1 MPEIDKIESFF
12 DIANIKAEFEV
23 IKTGLADSRESL
35 SGLYSIIKSFKDTS
49 LTNLAKNT
57 ETLNTA
63 IVGTVQATTQAK
75 TSYDSLT
82 NKISEQVKSAYDL
95 KKSYNDASDS
105 QEKLIKA
112 LIKNRLVSDDL
123 KQSAIELK
131 DSYRNGIILAE
142 NYAKSM
148 EPIVSAQQAVKI
160 SNQDIMRALNN
171 FEKQSQSS
179 AGANDHLRASLNL
192 LQQSYDKLNDAEKQS
207 DGGKSM
213 LKTIQEF
220 DQALKN
226 SEGTTGRFQRNV
238 GNYSEA
244 FGEGFAVLKEQLA
257 GVNKQLSEI
266 ETRGKTAV
274 NNLGG
279 GNPIGFDSS
288 RHKGPTDSFGSTG
301 STASILNVDSIAYQK
316 LTLEQKIL
324 EGSLSRQQIGFKT
337 FNQEARNV
345 KLTLDALALAGLENT
360 EGFEKLN
367 ASYTSAEQK
376 VKDLH
381 KEQAILTS
389 DAPALTALTGIA
401 RGLGGVYAFG
411 AGAAGIFADGNEKL
425 EKELNKLVAIM
436 TFLQGL
442 EEAVT
447 ALKDKNAIAT
457 ALQTEGTKALNAVR
471 KIEAAIFG
479 PTTIATEVN
488 TIAKEANAEAS
499 VLNTEAL
506 AENAAGAE
514 VQAAAV
520 EGVTIAEGA
529 ATVATISFRTA
540 LISTGIGAIIIGLI
554 YGITKLVGAI
564 SDWVGEDERA
574 EKAQAALAE
583 SNSKL
588 LATFKE
594 LKEVY
599 EIVGKER
606 IEQLMRESQL
616 TKDAGKNQF
625 LQLADEQKIADKR
638 VENAK
643 KFVEQYSISEKTV
656 SDLNEKRKFDLQTLQ
671 GFQESLSN
679 AQQKLRKDNS
689 SANKKEVESLE
700 KLTEQSEKDA
710 KNTTTK
716 YQIAAD
722 SYKESIESQNDAD
735 GVRLR
740 TARAAADELAKLTAD
755 AAQRRYDT
763 EKDAADRIM
772 NLPTSTESQ
781 KLSAIKAGYE
791 AESMLA
797 DAKIKA
803 IKKQIKDETITRKD
817 GEDQISNIG
826 TALRLKQIK
835 AQDDDIAIKREY
847 YERDRDAALAASK
860 AKLEDQIKLA
870 QDLQQGKNQNN
881 PNSLQPAEPVGLD
894 QRLKGLSDE
903 YAARKEMLNEELKV
917 ELDKE
922 GLTAEEKTAIYA
934 KYTSNISQLN
944 RDFQKTYLELEEEAR
959 QKSLQDWNKY
969 YNRRKEQITENQN
982 QELISLNTSSER
994 GKKYTRDK
1002 QKIDDNANVAQ
1013 AQADAQNAEVQ
1024 RNATREGTQ
1033 ERIDADKKLTDSALK
1048 LSETIRQK
1056 KEDGIN
1062 STREQAEQ
1070 GMQEVQLV
1078 GDALISLSSIAYNVQ
1093 KQHLADLEIMEQRS
1107 YDRQAKNIQ
1116 DSTGSEEQK
1125 AVRMKILDDQRA
1137 NQKLIN
1143 DRKQRQL
1150 DIQKAEFDK
1159 AKAIMD
1165 IILNTAASV
1174 TKALDV
1180 PVLAAAIA
1188 IAGAAELAL
1197 AIATPIPK
1205 YRAGTKDHP
1214 GGPAI
1219 VGDAYEKELI
1229 LEPGKEARWSSDR
1242 PTVESLMKHTKV
1254 IPRAKIEQWAMSGMF
1269 VNQQGI
1275 LIQGQTDN
1283 KKELRDLRD
1292 AIVWQTQRLEGAAA
1306 KNNRKVVVINKI
1318 DHSWGDYIQSKV
1330 FQ

>member
-1 MPEIDKIESFF
+1 MPLDRIDSYF
-12 DIANIKAEFEV
+12 DVPAIQAEFAAIKA
-23 IKTGLADSRESL
+23 GLAESQTNL
-35 SGLYSIIKSFKDTS
+35 VGLYSVIKSFKDTS
-49 LTNLAKNT
+49 ISSLAQNTDNLSQ
-57 ETLNTA
+57 A
-63 IVGTVQATTQAK
+63 IVGTVQATTKAK
-75 TSYDSLT
+75 ISYDELT
-82 NKISEQVKSAYDL
+82 QRIAAQVKTVNESITSVNQNTVAYDKLIQQAVRNKIANDDLAASASAL
-95 KKSYNDASDS
+95 KKSYDSGQSTLEQYTASLAD
-105 QEKLIKA
+105 IKT
-112 LIKNRLVSDDL
+112 
-123 KQSAIELK
+123 
-131 DSYRNGIILAE
+131 
-142 NYAKSM
+142 
-148 EPIVSAQQAVKI
+148 AQQSLKV
-160 SNQDIMRALNN
+160 SNQDVTKTLNSL
-171 FEKQSQSS
+171 EKQAQSS
-179 AGANDHLRASLNL
+179 AGSTDQLRARLAE
-192 LQQSYDKLNDAEKQS
+192 LQSAYDKLNEVERASE
-207 DGGKSM
+207 GGQGL
-213 LKTIQEF
+213 LKTIQTT
-220 DQALKN
+220 DQAVKSL
-226 SEGTTGRFQRNV
+226 EGTTGRFKSNV

-301 STASILNVDSIAYQK
+301 STSSILNEDSVAYQK

-345 KLTLDALALAGLENT
+345 KLTLDALALAGLQNT

-447 ALKDKNAIAT
+447 ALKDRNAIAT
-457 ALQTEGTKALNAVR
+457 ALQTEGTKALNVVR

-479 PTTIATEVN
+479 TTTITTEEN
-488 TIAKEANAEAS
+488 TVAKEANAAAS

-710 KNTTTK
+710 KNSTTK

-722 SYKESIESQNDAD
+722 GYKESLESQNDAD

-740 TARAAADELAKLTAD
+740 TAKAAADELAKLTTD

-763 EKDAADRIM
+763 EKNAADRIL

-781 KLSAIKAGYE
+781 KLAAIKSGYE
-791 AESMLA
+791 AEDMLA
-797 DAKIKA
+797 QSRIKD
-803 IKKQIKDETITRKD
+803 IIKQIKAETITRKD
-817 GEDQISNIG
+817 GEDQISNIS
-826 TALRLKQIK
+826 TALRMKQIK

-922 GLTAEEKTAIYA
+922 GLTAEEKTAIYT
-934 KYTSNISQLN
+934 KYTSNITQLN

-969 YNRRKEQITENQN
+969 YTRRKEQITENQN

-1002 QKIDDNANVAQ
+1002 QKIDDNANIAQ

-1033 ERIDADKKLTDSALK
+1033 DRIDADKRLTDSALK

-1056 KEDGIN
+1056 KQDGIDA
-1062 STREQAEQ
+1062 TREQAEQ

-1116 DSTGSEEQK
+1116 DSTASQEQQ

-1137 NQKLIN
+1137 NQKLLN

-1275 LIQGQTDN
+1275 LIQGQIDN

-1306 KNNRKVVVINKI
+1306 KNNRKVVVVNKI